1 VNRVTWGHKSYVLA
15 RGAAAVLALSFALF
29 YSKELGVLGR
39 SYLVMIMT
47 LSVLVAISITSGTTL
62 TLRNLAS
69 QKNSSQNM
77 SSFHS
82 LIVLETLVGV
92 SVFSTLLIVFSSVKY
107 TLHPTVIS
115 MASIYFISSTA
126 HLVTS
131 ELLISK
137 SAFGILAVLDVMTI
151 ILQFFLYLILK
162 NLTDF
167 TLLSDLLLS
176 FIFSYS
182 VIAVLGL
189 THLRNHFGHNFSFRN
204 PLFFFN
210 LSRGNHSLGIVLGI
224 VDRLDRLIIAWFL
237 PISFLGKYAVMSGA
251 ISFFRFIPEATGKL
265 IVSLKSNFWQ
275 KHIAQKSLLLGVFAF
290 MVIVVFSSQLLIGQI
305 LGADWLLPWSVT
317 LAFALQE
324 LARGAFLISGNY
336 TVSVGNSTHIHRA
349 ALCLLLISIP
359 LTFSLAKLKGLIGV
373 PLGLLLSYLVVLL
386 FLRQGGKGE

>member
-1 VNRVTWGHKSYVLA
+1 MNRVTWGHKSYVLA
-15 RGAAAVLALSFALF
+15 RGAATVLALSFALF

-47 LSVLVAISITSGTTL
+47 SGVLVAISITSGTTL

-69 QKNSSQNM
+69 QENSSQNM

-82 LIVLETLVGV
+82 LIVFETLVGV
-92 SVFSTLLIVFSSVKY
+92 SVFSTILIVFSSVKY
-107 TLHPTVIS
+107 SLHPTLILIS
-115 MASIYFISSTA
+115 SIYFISSTA

-137 SAFGILAVLDVMTI
+137 SAFGILAVLDVTTI
-151 ILQFFLYLILK
+151 ILQFFFYLILR

-167 TLLSDLLLS
+167 ALLSDLLFS

-182 VIAVLGL
+182 VIVVLGL
-189 THLRNHFGHNFSFRN
+189 THLKTHFGYKLSFGN
-204 PLFFFN
+204 PLFFFY
-210 LSRGNHSLGIVLGI
+210 LSRGNHSLGIVLGL

-237 PISFLGKYAVMSGA
+237 PIVFLGKYAVMSGT
-251 ISFFRFIPEATGKL
+251 ISFFRFIPEAIGKL
-265 IVSLKSNFWQ
+265 IVSLKSNFWR
-275 KHIAQKSLLLGVFAF
+275 KRIAQKSLLLGVLAL
-290 MVIVVFSSQLLIGQI
+290 MVIVVFSTQLLIGQI
-305 LGADWLLPWSVT
+305 LGADWLLPWSVA
-317 LAFALQE
+317 LVFALQE

-336 TVSVGNSTHIHRA
+336 TVSVGNSAHIHRA

-386 FLRQGGKGE
+386 FLRQGSKSD